1 MKRLIL
7 CLLLILPAA
16 AVFAYDKEQ
25 AELIFKKCALCH
37 SHFGQGIPGGRY
49 PRLAGMDEEYMVQAL
64 KDFKD
69 GTRWDTAMSVISGLP
84 EMTEEEMETVAAY
97 IAAINLD
104 EHDPYFD
111 VHHGKGGDIAKGE
124 ELFQDDCKTCHGKK
138 AEGKPRKGAPFLSG
152 QYTEYMQRQIA
163 QFKKQ
168 ERYHDR
174 DPEDE
179 TFVDYSDEELNNI
192 IAYVSSLDDKEKPAE
207 VAARDI
213 VKEKEEKGDHVFA
226 IAQTVLKMPLKEGV
240 SAEDARQA
248 MLSKAAEVNLKMVGN
263 QIVHKEVQAR
273 GIESGILEIYQFC
286 DPEDAVKM
294 VQHNPLYAAYMPCRI
309 ALVEDADKKVWV
321 TMINLDFLIENTPL
335 PEDLRTIAI
344 NINGKMLDIIS
355 AAATGEF

>member
-1 MKRLIL
+1 MKRLF
-7 CLLLILPAA
+7 LLALLTLPVSAL
-16 AVFAYDKEQ
+16 AYDKDQ

-64 KDFKD
+64 KDFKE
-69 GTRWDTAMSVISGLP
+69 GKRWDTAMSVISGLP
-84 EMTEEEMETVAAY
+84 AMTDEEMETVAKY
-97 IAAINLD
+97 IASINLD
-104 EHDPYFD
+104 EHAPYFD
-111 VHHGKGGDIAKGE
+111 VHDDKGGDIAKGE
-124 ELFQDDCKTCHGKK
+124 ELFQDECKTCHGKN
-138 AEGKPRKGAPFLSG
+138 AEGKPRKGAPFLKG
-152 QYTEYMQRQIA
+152 QYSEYMHRQIA
-163 QFKKQ
+163 QFKNKK
-168 ERYHDR
+168 RDHDR

-179 TFVDYSDEELNNI
+179 TFKDYSDQDLSNI

-213 VKEKEEKGDHVFA
+213 MKEKEAKGDHVFA
-226 IAQTVLKMPLKEGV
+226 IAQTVLKMPLQEGV

-248 MLSKAAEVNLKMVGN
+248 MLSKAADVNLKMVGN

-294 VQHNPLYAAYMPCRI
+294 VQFNPLYAAYMPCRI
-309 ALVEDADKKVWV
+309 ALVEDSDKKLWV
-321 TMINLDFLIENTPL
+321 TMINLDFLIENVPL
-335 PEDLRTIAI
+335 PEDLRAIAI